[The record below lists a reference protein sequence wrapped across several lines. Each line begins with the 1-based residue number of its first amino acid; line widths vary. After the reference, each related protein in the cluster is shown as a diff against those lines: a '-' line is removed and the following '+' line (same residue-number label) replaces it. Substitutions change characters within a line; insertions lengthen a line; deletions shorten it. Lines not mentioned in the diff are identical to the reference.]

1 VASGF
6 AEITAVQLAE
16 FAPVLLTLLSFAAG
30 SIYDVRRR
38 EVPDRVWLIYG
49 LVGFGL
55 TSYHL
60 YVAPSGLALSV
71 VSILLSAGVA
81 FGLNYFGLF
90 GGADAKA
97 IICLSVTIPLFPQNS
112 APTLNPVLPFFPLI
126 VIVTG
131 FVLAAFVSLWL
142 GLKNLATY
150 LSRGSPLFDG
160 LRAEP
165 VWKKALAALTGYRTS
180 LSNLQSTFYLY
191 PMEEVTEDSNGARR
205 RFKLFESAAAD
216 REELIRKVMVSYS
229 KVGNP
234 ELVWVTPGLPMIL
247 FFLAA
252 LILTIFLADPIF
264 TLIIH
269 P

>member
-1 VASGF
+1 MGPGF

-16 FAPVLLTLLSFAAG
+16 FASVLLTFLFFAAG
-30 SIYDVRRR
+30 SIYDIRKR

-49 LVGFGL
+49 LFGFGL

-60 YVAPSGLALSV
+60 YVAPSGLALTV
-71 VSILLSAGVA
+71 VSILLSAGIA
-81 FGLNYFGLF
+81 FAMNYFGLF

-97 IICLSVTIPLFPQNS
+97 IICLSLTIPLFPENT
-112 APTLNPVLPFFPLI
+112 APILGRVFPFFPLV

-150 LSRGSPLFDG
+150 FFSGSPIFDG
-160 LRAEP
+160 LSAEP
-165 VWKKALAALTGYRTS
+165 AWKKALAALTGYKTS
-180 LSNLQSTFYLY
+180 LNNLQSTFYLY

-216 REELIRKVMVSYS
+216 REELIRKVMASYS

-252 LILTIFLADPIF
+252 LILAIFLADPIF
-264 TLIIH
+264 ALIIH